1 MHIGVTAPYL
11 CGFWYGHP
19 YIPVH
24 FGENVLYLKYLVHS
38 GVMLQVLH
46 SKFLVKFN
54 MIISVACFL
63 SQYLALNR
71 SKECVNSGGCP
82 PRIVEDE

>member
-1 MHIGVTAPYL
+1 MPCVVCTLVSLHLICVV
-11 CGFWYGHP
+11 YGHP

-24 FGENVLYLKYLVHS
+24 FWENVLCLKYLVHS

-46 SKFLVKFN
+46 SQFLVKFN

-71 SKECVNSGGCP
+71 CRECVNSGG
-82 PRIVEDE
+82 